1 MLLSNC
7 AICGKEKS
15 TFIKNKELNNFNH
28 LFKVNEIINKFSL
41 TWDEFMPD
49 LDLKQPGFTNSVC
62 GNLTKHH
69 EKTQQFRATGNLK
82 NLYKMD

>member
-1 MLLSNC
+1 
-7 AICGKEKS
+7 
-15 TFIKNKELNNFNH
+15 
-28 LFKVNEIINKFSL
+28 
-41 TWDEFMPD
+41 MPD

-62 GNLTKHH
+62 GNFTKHH